1 MHKICILYAYN
12 MHIVCSHYA
21 VIIQSLCS
29 HYAYNM
35 HRDSWLRFRLK
46 TTVKQWFES
55 SLHMLCGWKEGG
67 TVVCDVLATCHR
79 WKIAFDT
86 HNLFLISRP
95 HHTLLGN
102 HIANNITIRSHASL
116 RPELSLRM
124 NKVWVSVHSAQ
135 FTTNG
140 RPQVYVLL
148 QDSSPIQV
156 QERFTT
162 SSLQGGHTEEWIS

>member
-1 MHKICILYAYN
+1 MHIICILYAVIMQSLY
-12 MHIVCSHYA
+12 SHYA
-21 VIIQSLCS
+21 VIMHIICIAIRDWGFVWKQRLNNGLSRPYTCS
-29 HYAYNM
+29 VGE
-35 HRDSWLRFRLK
+35 RR
-46 TTVKQWFES
+46 V
-55 SLHMLCGWKEGG
+55 
-67 TVVCDVLATCHR
+67 VVCDVLATCHR
-79 WKIAFDT
+79 WKITFDT